1 MAKTK
6 VKRRILWAAL
16 GAIGAAVVVIISLNL
31 SPREQK
37 LQHRLQH
44 VSAVDSVQFR
54 REIGTLLGASVTEDN
69 TIADYQNGSEFFPAM
84 LAAIRGA
91 QRSVNMETYIYWSG
105 DIAREFA
112 DALIERA
119 RAGVK
124 VHVLADWVGSSKM
137 KHSLVERLRAGG
149 VRFEYFHPLH
159 WYTLDRINNRT
170 HRKLLIVDGK
180 IAFNGGA
187 GIADAWNGNAT
198 QPDHWRDMEF
208 RVEGPVASQM
218 QAIFA
223 DNWLATTGEV
233 LLGDDYYPAPPR
245 TGSTAVQAFASS
257 PEGGSINMQLL
268 YLMAI
273 NGARHSID
281 LEAAYFIPDELTQTA
296 LLDALHRGVKVRI
309 VVPGGHVDSPLARG
323 ASQQKWGTF
332 MKAGARFFEFQP
344 TLFHNKL
351 MVVDNYLTIGG
362 SANFDDRSFKLN
374 DESNLNI
381 PDRAF
386 ATHMTGVIN
395 GDIARS
401 REVTLAQWQDRPWT
415 RRVADWLSTL
425 GSSQL

>member
-6 VKRRILWAAL
+6 VKRRIFWAAL
-16 GAIGAAVVVIISLNL
+16 GGIGAAVVVIISLNL
-31 SPREQK
+31 SPREQE

-69 TIADYQNGSEFFPAM
+69 AIADYQNGAEYFPAM

-180 IAFNGGA
+180 VAFNGGA

-198 QPDHWRDMEF
+198 RPDHWRDMEF
-208 RVEGPVASQM
+208 RVEGPAASQM

-223 DNWLATTGEV
+223 DNWLAATGEV
-233 LLGDDYYPAPPR
+233 LLGDAYYPAPPR
-245 TGSTAVQAFASS
+245 TGNTAVQAFASS

-309 VVPGGHVDSPLARG
+309 VVPGGHVDSPLARS
-323 ASQQKWGTF
+323 ASQQTWGMF

-351 MVVDNYLTIGG
+351 MVVDSYLTIGG

-386 ATHMTGVIN
+386 ATHMTGVID